1 MQCCLL
7 SLTWMNDITCSL
19 AHLHH
24 NSPNN
29 NNKTVNKNYCYTI
42 NVLWDREN
50 SYSEKKNLKLV
61 SKPGFTQ
68 RCPHH
73 SISTMALA
81 DLSDYGS
88 KIHLI
93 LPVLILLKIL
103 LGNSLTC
110 FCKDIRKQN
119 ILFYSTWDISCFRVW
134 VSAK

>member
-7 SLTWMNDITCSL
+7 SLMWMPL
-19 AHLHH
+19 HAHLLIYITI
-24 NSPNN
+24 PQIII
-29 NNKTVNKNYCYTI
+29 NKNYCYTI
-42 NVLWDREN
+42 NVLWDRES

-68 RCPHH
+68 RCPRH
-73 SISTMALA
+73 SIFTMALA
-81 DLSDYGS
+81 VVSDYGS

-93 LPVLILLKIL
+93 LPVLILFKIL
-103 LGNSLTC
+103 FRNSLTC

-119 ILFYSTWDISCFRVW
+119 ILFYSTWYISCFWVW

>member
-1 MQCCLL
+1 ML
-7 SLTWMNDITCSL
+7 SSESHVNAITCSL

-24 NSPNN
+24 NFPNN

-42 NVLWDREN
+42 NVLWDRES

-68 RCPHH
+68 RCPRH
-73 SISTMALA
+73 SIFTMALA
-81 DLSDYGS
+81 VVSDYGS

-93 LPVLILLKIL
+93 LPVLILFKIL
-103 LGNSLTC
+103 FRNSLTC

-119 ILFYSTWDISCFRVW
+119 ILFYSTWYISCFWVW